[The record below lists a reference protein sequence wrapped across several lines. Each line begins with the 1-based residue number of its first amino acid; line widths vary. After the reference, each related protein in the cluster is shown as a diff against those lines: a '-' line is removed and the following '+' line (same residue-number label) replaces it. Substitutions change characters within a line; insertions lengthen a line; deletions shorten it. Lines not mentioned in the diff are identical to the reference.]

1 MAFFFVLRNWLFCY
15 AFRVRILLS
24 ISLSVTL
31 SVLSRNA
38 NISLL
43 SVSRSVC
50 IYFFLLFLHIVISHC
65 KLSVF
70 YIYTLQTVRKVL
82 VSYLYSLI
90 PTMAMCYSKTTKRE
104 ITHFEYCKKNVWNH
118 VLHSHNNKKNI
129 HHIEYWKKSVYNR
142 CGNSITSCQNLIKFF
157 EPSRK

>member
-1 MAFFFVLRNWLFCY
+1 MAFFFVLWNWLFCY

-70 YIYTLQTVRKVL
+70 YIYTLQTVTKVL

-104 ITHFEYCKKNVWNH
+104 ITHFEYCKKNMYETTCYTATTT
-118 VLHSHNNKKNI
+118 KKI
-129 HHIEYWKKSVYNR
+129 FITLSIE
-142 CGNSITSCQNLIKFF
+142 
-157 EPSRK
+157 RKVCIIGVEIQ